1 MSQFLRQAVEER
13 ASLQQQLAKS
23 QEELL
28 HWQERCIGWEE
39 QNSMLTTLYVAC
51 QRLHS
56 SLERAEALLALREII
71 ANLVG
76 CEEYALVELAANGLR
91 VEDAWGL
98 QSGGCLDRPLVAGR
112 IREVIQRGE
121 AFIASEGADPELT
134 ACLPLKREGAVTG
147 VLVLFR
153 LLSHKGELQELDREL
168 FRLLESHL
176 ASVLYCTDLHE
187 SRRRAQG
194 AAL

>member
-1 MSQFLRQAVEER
+1 MSDFLRQAVEER
-13 ASLQQQLAKS
+13 ASLQQQLA
-23 QEELL
+23 ECTAELQTC
-28 HWQERCIGWEE
+28 QERCAGLED

-56 SLERAEALLALREII
+56 SLDRAEVLLALREII

-76 CEEYALVELAANGLR
+76 CEEYALVDLAPEGFHL
-91 VEDAWGL
+91 EDSWGL
-98 QSGGCLDRPLVAGR
+98 ESGDYLERPFVSAR
-112 IREVIQRGE
+112 IREVIKFGDSFVAGE
-121 AFIASEGADPELT
+121 DDASDLT
-134 ACLPLKREGAVTG
+134 ACIPLKRDGAVTG

-176 ASVLYCTDLHE
+176 ANVLYCLDLDE
-187 SRRRAQG
+187 RRSSANG
-194 AAL
+194 AAR